1 MSVEES
7 EIEVEVPTGEAPSE
21 VEVDLSENEKPVQAA
36 EQEEAPSPPPEED
49 YSNRVQKRISQ
60 EVAKRHEAD
69 RRAAAAEE
77 RLIKLQQAY
86 EQAQD
91 NALTSGT
98 SAIEAQRT
106 ALRRDYDDAY
116 NSGDTDK
123 MFEVQDKL
131 SRLSTQQSEMEKHK
145 ADNERYRTQQT
156 QAQQQTPP
164 QAHQQAAPQQ
174 QAIPAEPEPKAVE
187 WARKNKWF
195 GQDEA
200 MTGAAYAIHN
210 RLVNTENYDTTSDD
224 YFKELDTRLKSAFP
238 SKFSKQKSN
247 SSPVAAVT
255 GRGATSKR
263 VKLNQAQLDVC
274 KKLGVTPEQYA
285 RYVDA

>member
-7 EIEVEVPTGEAPSE
+7 EIEVEVLTGAEPSE
-21 VEVDLSENEKPVQAA
+21 VEVDLSDSEKPVQVA
-36 EQEEAPSPPPEED
+36 EQEEAPSPPPEEE

-60 EVAKRHEAD
+60 EVAKRHEAE
-69 RRAAAAEE
+69 RRAAAVEE
-77 RLIKLQQAY
+77 RIIKLQQAY
-86 EQAQD
+86 QQAQD
-91 NALTSGT
+91 NAVTSGE

-106 ALRRDYDDAY
+106 ALKRDYDDAY

-123 MFEVQDKL
+123 MFTVQDKL
-131 SRLSTQQSEMEKHK
+131 SRLSTQQSDMEKHK
-145 ADNERYRTQQT
+145 ANNERYRTQQT
-156 QAQQQTPP
+156 QMQQQPQAQQQL
-164 QAHQQAAPQQ
+164 QAQQAS
-174 QAIPAEPEPKAVE
+174 PAEPEPKAVE

-210 RLVNTENYDTTSDD
+210 RLVNTESYDTTSDD
-224 YFKELDTRLKSAFP
+224 YFKELDTRLKAAFP
-238 SKFSKQKSN
+238 AKFSKQKSN

>member
-1 MSVEES
+1 MSVEEA
-7 EIEVEVPTGEAPSE
+7 EVEVEVPTGEAPSE
-21 VEVDLSENEKPVQAA
+21 MEVDLSEKEEPVQAA
-36 EQEEAPSPPPEED
+36 EPEAAPPPPPEED
-49 YSNRVQKRISQ
+49 YSSRVKKRISQ

-131 SRLSTQQSEMEKHK
+131 SRLSTQQSEMERHK

-156 QAQQQTPP
+156 QAQQQP
-164 QAHQQAAPQQ
+164 QVQHQAVPQQ
-174 QAIPAEPEPKAVE
+174 QAAPAEPEPKAVE

-224 YFKELDTRLKSAFP
+224 YFKELDTRLKAAFP

-285 RYVDA
+285 RYVDQ

>member
-7 EIEVEVPTGEAPSE
+7 EIEVEVPTGAEPSE
-21 VEVDLSENEKPVQAA
+21 VEVDLSDNEQPVQAA
-36 EQEEAPSPPPEED
+36 EPETPSPAQEEE

-60 EVAKRHEAD
+60 EVAKRHEAE
-69 RRAAAAEE
+69 RRAAAVEE
-77 RLIKLQQAY
+77 RIIKLQQAY
-86 EQAQD
+86 QQAQD
-91 NALTSGT
+91 NAVTSGE

-106 ALRRDYDDAY
+106 ALKRDYDDAY

-123 MFEVQDKL
+123 MFTVQDKL
-131 SRLSTQQSEMEKHK
+131 SRLSTQQSDMEKHK
-145 ADNERYRTQQT
+145 ANNERYRTQQT
-156 QAQQQTPP
+156 QMQQQ
-164 QAHQQAAPQQ
+164 PQQ
-174 QAIPAEPEPKAVE
+174 QPQAQQAPPAEPEAKAVE

-210 RLVNTENYDTTSDD
+210 RLVNTESYDTTSDD
-224 YFKELDTRLKSAFP
+224 YFKELDTRLKAAFP
-238 SKFSKQKSN
+238 AKFSKQKSN

>member
-1 MSVEES
+1 MSVEEA
-7 EIEVEVPTGEAPSE
+7 EVEVEVPTGEAPSE
-21 VEVDLSENEKPVQAA
+21 MEVDLSEDEKPVQAA
-36 EQEEAPSPPPEED
+36 EPEAAPSPPPEED

-145 ADNERYRTQQT
+145 ADNERYRTQQ
-156 QAQQQTPP
+156 QTLT
-164 QAHQQAAPQQ
+164 ASTSATCT
-174 QAIPAEPEPKAVE
+174 PA
-187 WARKNKWF
+187 
-195 GQDEA
+195 
-200 MTGAAYAIHN
+200 
-210 RLVNTENYDTTSDD
+210 TSDTCG
-224 YFKELDTRLKSAFP
+224 TRAK
-238 SKFSKQKSN
+238 
-247 SSPVAAVT
+247 
-255 GRGATSKR
+255 GCGMG
-263 VKLNQAQLDVC
+263 
-274 KKLGVTPEQYA
+274 KKK
-285 RYVDA
+285 

>member
-7 EIEVEVPTGEAPSE
+7 EIEVEVPTGAEPSE
-21 VEVDLSENEKPVQAA
+21 VEVDLSDNQQPVQAA
-36 EQEEAPSPPPEED
+36 EPETPSPAQEEE

-60 EVAKRHEAD
+60 EVAKRHEAE
-69 RRAAAAEE
+69 RRAAAVEE
-77 RLIKLQQAY
+77 RIIKLQRDYQ
-86 EQAQD
+86 QAQD

-98 SAIEAQRT
+98 SAIEAQR
-106 ALRRDYDDAY
+106 ASLKRDYDDAY

-123 MFEVQDKL
+123 MFTVQDKL
-131 SRLSTQQSEMEKHK
+131 SRLSTQQSDMEKHK
-145 ADNERYRTQQT
+145 ANNERYRTQQT
-156 QAQQQTPP
+156 QMQQQ
-164 QAHQQAAPQQ
+164 PQQ
-174 QAIPAEPEPKAVE
+174 QPQAQQAPPAEPEAKAVE

-210 RLVNTENYDTTSDD
+210 RLVNTESYDTTSDD
-224 YFKELDTRLKSAFP
+224 YFKELDTRLKAAFP
-238 SKFSKQKSN
+238 AKFSKQKSN

>member
-7 EIEVEVPTGEAPSE
+7 EIEVEVPTGAEPSE
-21 VEVDLSENEKPVQAA
+21 VEVDLSDNQQPVQAA
-36 EQEEAPSPPPEED
+36 EPEAPSPAQEEE

-60 EVAKRHEAD
+60 EVAKRHEAE
-69 RRAAAAEE
+69 RRAAAVEE
-77 RLIKLQQAY
+77 RIIKLQRDYQ
-86 EQAQD
+86 QAQD
-91 NALTSGT
+91 NAVTSGE

-106 ALRRDYDDAY
+106 ALKRDYDDAY

-123 MFEVQDKL
+123 MFTVQDKL
-131 SRLSTQQSEMEKHK
+131 SRLSTQQSDMEKHK
-145 ADNERYRTQQT
+145 ANNERYRTQQT
-156 QAQQQTPP
+156 QMQQQ
-164 QAHQQAAPQQ
+164 PQQ
-174 QAIPAEPEPKAVE
+174 QPQAQQAPPAEPEAKAVE

-210 RLVNTENYDTTSDD
+210 RLVNTESYDTTSDD
-224 YFKELDTRLKSAFP
+224 YFKELDTRLKAAFP
-238 SKFSKQKSN
+238 AKFSKQKSN

>member
-1 MSVEES
+1 MTDETAA
-7 EIEVEVPTGEAPSE
+7 EVEVEIETEPTE
-21 VEVDLSENEKPVQAA
+21 VEVETGGSETAA
-36 EQEEAPSPPPEED
+36 EQSAASPEAAAPEKEED
-49 YSNRVQKRISQ
+49 YSHRVQKRISQ
-60 EVAKRHEAD
+60 EVAKRHDAE
-69 RRAAAAEE
+69 RRAAAVEE

-86 EQAQD
+86 QQAQD
-91 NALTSGT
+91 SAVTSGE
-98 SAIEAQRT
+98 SAIEAQKV
-106 ALRRDYDDAY
+106 ALQRDYGDAY

-131 SRLSTQQSEMEKHK
+131 SRLSAQQSEFEKRK
-145 ADNERYRTQQT
+145 IANEQYV
-156 QAQQQTPP
+156 QQQ
-164 QAHQQAAPQQ
+164 QHQQAIQQQQPQQ
-174 QAIPAEPEPKAVE
+174 QPVQEAEPKAVD
-187 WARKNKWF
+187 WARKKKWF

-210 RLVNTENYDTTSDD
+210 RLVNTESYDTTSDE
-224 YFKELDTRLKSAFP
+224 YFSELDKRLQTAFP
-238 SKFSKQKSN
+238 DKFKRKSS

-274 KKLGVTPEQYA
+274 KRLGVTPEQYA

>member
-1 MSVEES
+1 MTDETAA
-7 EIEVEVPTGEAPSE
+7 EVEVEIETEPTE
-21 VEVDLSENEKPVQAA
+21 VEVETGGSETAA
-36 EQEEAPSPPPEED
+36 EQSAAAPEAAAPEKDED
-49 YSNRVQKRISQ
+49 YSHRVQKRISQ
-60 EVAKRHEAD
+60 EVAKRHDAE
-69 RRAAAAEE
+69 RRAAAVEE

-86 EQAQD
+86 QQAQD
-91 NALTSGT
+91 SAVTSGE
-98 SAIEAQRT
+98 SAIEAQKV
-106 ALRRDYDDAY
+106 ALQRDYSDAY

-131 SRLSTQQSEMEKHK
+131 SRLSAQQSEFEKRK
-145 ADNERYRTQQT
+145 AANEQYV
-156 QAQQQTPP
+156 QQQ
-164 QAHQQAAPQQ
+164 QHQQVIQQQQPQQ
-174 QAIPAEPEPKAVE
+174 PVQEAEPKAVD

-210 RLVNTENYDTTSDD
+210 RLVNTESYDTTSDE
-224 YFKELDTRLKSAFP
+224 YFSELDKRLHAAFP
-238 SKFSKQKSN
+238 DKFKRKSS

-274 KKLGVTPEQYA
+274 KRLGVTPEQYA

>member
-7 EIEVEVPTGEAPSE
+7 EIEVEVPTGAEPSE
-21 VEVDLSENEKPVQAA
+21 VEVDLSDNEQPVQAA
-36 EQEEAPSPPPEED
+36 EPEAPSPAQEEE

-60 EVAKRHEAD
+60 EVAKRHEAE
-69 RRAAAAEE
+69 RRAAAVEE
-77 RLIKLQQAY
+77 RIIKLQQAY
-86 EQAQD
+86 QQAQD
-91 NALTSGT
+91 NAVTSGE

-106 ALRRDYDDAY
+106 ALKRDYDDAY

-123 MFEVQDKL
+123 MFTVQDKL
-131 SRLSTQQSEMEKHK
+131 SRLSTQQSDMEKHK
-145 ADNERYRTQQT
+145 ANNERYRTQQT
-156 QAQQQTPP
+156 QMQQQ
-164 QAHQQAAPQQ
+164 PQQ
-174 QAIPAEPEPKAVE
+174 QPQAQQAPPAEPEAKAVE

-210 RLVNTENYDTTSDD
+210 RLVNTESYDTTSDD
-224 YFKELDTRLKSAFP
+224 YFKELDTRLKAAFP
-238 SKFSKQKSN
+238 AKFSKQKSN

>member
-7 EIEVEVPTGEAPSE
+7 EIEVEVPTGAEPSE
-21 VEVDLSENEKPVQAA
+21 VEVDLSDNQQPVQAA
-36 EQEEAPSPPPEED
+36 EPETPSPAQEEE

-60 EVAKRHEAD
+60 EVAKRHEAE
-69 RRAAAAEE
+69 RRAAAVEE
-77 RLIKLQQAY
+77 RIIKLQQAY
-86 EQAQD
+86 QQAQD
-91 NALTSGT
+91 NAVTSGE

-106 ALRRDYDDAY
+106 ALKRDYDDAY

-123 MFEVQDKL
+123 MFTVQDKL
-131 SRLSTQQSEMEKHK
+131 SRLSTQQSDMEKHK
-145 ADNERYRTQQT
+145 ANNERYRTQQT
-156 QAQQQTPP
+156 QMQQQ
-164 QAHQQAAPQQ
+164 PQQ
-174 QAIPAEPEPKAVE
+174 QPQAQQAPPAEPEAKAVE

-210 RLVNTENYDTTSDD
+210 RLVNTESYDTTSDD
-224 YFKELDTRLKSAFP
+224 YFKELDTRLKAAFP
-238 SKFSKQKSN
+238 AKFSKQKSN

>member
-7 EIEVEVPTGEAPSE
+7 EIEVEVLTGAEPSE
-21 VEVDLSENEKPVQAA
+21 VEVDLSDSEKPVQAA
-36 EQEEAPSPPPEED
+36 EQEEAPSPPPEEE

-60 EVAKRHEAD
+60 EVAKRHEAE
-69 RRAAAAEE
+69 RRAAAVEE
-77 RLIKLQQAY
+77 RIIKLQQAY
-86 EQAQD
+86 QQAQD
-91 NALTSGT
+91 NAVTSGE

-106 ALRRDYDDAY
+106 ALKRDYDDAY

-123 MFEVQDKL
+123 MFTVQDKL
-131 SRLSTQQSEMEKHK
+131 SRLSTQQSDMEKHK
-145 ADNERYRTQQT
+145 ANNERYRTQQT
-156 QAQQQTPP
+156 QMQQQPQAQQQL
-164 QAHQQAAPQQ
+164 QAQQAP
-174 QAIPAEPEPKAVE
+174 PAEPEAKAVE

-210 RLVNTENYDTTSDD
+210 RLVNTESYDTTSDD
-224 YFKELDTRLKSAFP
+224 YFKELDTRLKAAFP
-238 SKFSKQKSN
+238 AKFSKQKSN